1 MIGKLKDL
9 LRLQGGEWI
18 VSFTTRED
26 PGNLFDSLKDIPVRV
41 EIKKASKHRS
51 LSANNFAWVLIDQ
64 IAEKTGIPVSEVYRN
79 AIREIGGVSDYY
91 GMKEQAYEAF
101 SEMWTAGHLGRQVEI
116 IPGSA
121 RPGWINVRAWKGSS
135 DFDSAQMARLIDSLI
150 QEAEQQGIPT
160 IPDDEVKRMVSRW
173 GKNQSSRKTKDASS
187 AEKNSDSKN
196 ITYSEVLTGSGALSL
211 D

>member
-9 LRLQGGEWI
+9 LRLQGGEWL

-26 PGNLFDSLKDIPVRV
+26 PGQLFDDLKENPVRV

-64 IAEKTGIPVSEVYRN
+64 IAEKTGIPVSEVYQN
-79 AIREIGGVSDYY
+79 AIREIGGISDYY
-91 GMKEQAYEAF
+91 GMREEAF
-101 SEMWTAGHLGRQVEI
+101 EAFREIWTAGHLGRQVEI

-121 RPGWINVRAWKGSS
+121 KPGWINVRAFKGSS

-150 QEAEQQGIPT
+150 QDAESLGIPT
-160 IPDDEVKRMVSRW
+160 VPDDEVERMKSQW
-173 GKNQSSRKTKDASS
+173 GKPAKASCNREIPDAIS
-187 AEKNSDSKN
+187 A
-196 ITYSEVLTGSGALSL
+196 AAR
-211 D
+211 

>member
-9 LRLQGGEWI
+9 LRLSGGEWL

-26 PGNLFDSLKDIPVRV
+26 PGQMFDDLKADAVNV

-51 LSANNFAWVLIDQ
+51 LSANNYAWVLIDQ
-64 IAEKTGIPVSEVYRN
+64 IAAITGKTETEVYRN
-79 AIREIGGVSDYY
+79 AIREIGGVSDFY
-91 GMKEQAYEAF
+91 GMKEAAYESF
-101 SEMWTAGHLGRQVEI
+101 CEIWTKDHLGRQVEI

-121 RPGWINVRAWKGSS
+121 KPGWINVRAWKGSS

-160 IPDDEVKRMVSRW
+160 VPDKEVERMVSRW
-173 GKNQSSRKTKDASS
+173 GKPVRALCNKEIPAATS
-187 AEKNSDSKN
+187 AAA
-196 ITYSEVLTGSGALSL
+196 G
-211 D
+211 

>member
-9 LRLQGGEWI
+9 LRLQGGEWL

-26 PGNLFDSLKDIPVRV
+26 PGTLFDDLKDEAVRI

-51 LSANNFAWVLIDQ
+51 LSANNFAWVLIDK
-64 IAEKTGIPVSEVYRN
+64 IAEVTGKTATEVYQN

-91 GMKEQAYEAF
+91 GMKEAAYESF
-101 SEMWTAGHLGRQVEI
+101 SEIWRKGHLGRQVEI
-116 IPGSA
+116 IPGSTK
-121 RPGWINVRAWKGSS
+121 PGWINVRAWKGSS

-160 IPDDEVKRMVSRW
+160 IPDKEIERMVNQW
-173 GKNQSSRKTKDASS
+173 GNPAKASCNRATQDVLS
-187 AEKNSDSKN
+187 AA
-196 ITYSEVLTGSGALSL
+196 G
-211 D
+211 